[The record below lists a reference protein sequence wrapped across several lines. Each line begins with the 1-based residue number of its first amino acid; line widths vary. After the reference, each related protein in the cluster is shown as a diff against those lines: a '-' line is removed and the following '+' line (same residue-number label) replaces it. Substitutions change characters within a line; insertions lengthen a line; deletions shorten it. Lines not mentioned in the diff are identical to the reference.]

1 MKNKIKFILMLIV
14 IMAIFIIT
22 FSKVFGNDIKQ
33 IELSTNTYTVKYD
46 STWKVNNYNDNE
58 LNLTH
63 KDSKSKINFVIK
75 DLTTN
80 MYGKTVNQIAD
91 NIKESLLESYSNYNC
106 IYEGTEYWNDN
117 IGECYKYLLES
128 GQEQAQ
134 IIVGIHGYKI
144 VIMNYSAEN
153 KYFDI
158 LLDSA
163 VTIAENFNI
172 IDEVAEISESD
183 EIELTGLNFKSDN
196 EDYSETNTYD
206 DYDSNFYIQYTIPKQ
221 YKIADFYSN
230 IYRDSESEDHP
241 SIYVSVSSD
250 NILSLVKNKK
260 EELEEYKNYENIET
274 DKITINGYEGYYLKA
289 SRKNL
294 ESECVYAYYKL
305 NNFKTI
311 KIEINGSHIT
321 KNLID
326 NIKIVNYKICVSYID
341 RKVEDGY
348 LTGSL
353 KDMDY
358 SNSSLNIGDIDSED
372 YKSYVNLDYKVPE
385 KYTEVPIIYL
395 DYSYKQSRQFILG
408 NKRNKDIEV
417 SNYNTYDFYDYNVTI
432 SLSAV
437 KAINQS
443 QNLSDS
449 DVFNSQVT
457 YNGITYNYYTGEF
470 DSEGYTIKTA
480 KLITEYT
487 NKNGEIF
494 TYVIYVT
501 SLDDIPMSL
510 LQDFTSIQI
519 EEKSLE

>member
-14 IMAIFIIT
+14 IMAILIIT

-46 STWKVNNYNDNE
+46 STWKVHNYNDNE

-75 DLTTN
+75 DLNTN

-163 VTIAENFNI
+163 VTIAENFKI
-172 IDEVAEISESD
+172 IDKVAEISEAE

-196 EDYSETNTYD
+196 EDYTDTNTYD
-206 DYDSNFYIQYTIPKQ
+206 DYVSNYYIQYTIPKQ
-221 YKIADFYSN
+221 YIISDFYSN
-230 IYRDSESEDHP
+230 MYRTYKEESLS
-241 SIYVSVSSD
+241 SINVSVSSD

-260 EELEEYKNYENIET
+260 EELNESKHYENIQI
-274 DKITINGYEGYYLKA
+274 DKIAVNGYEGYYVKV
-289 SRKNL
+289 SIKNS
-294 ESECVYAYYKL
+294 ESEYVYAYYKL

-311 KIEINGSHIT
+311 TIEIKGENIT

-326 NIKIVNYKICVSYID
+326 NIKILKYEICVTYID
-341 RKVEDGY
+341 RQIENGY
-348 LTGSL
+348 LKGSL
-353 KDMDY
+353 K
-358 SNSSLNIGDIDSED
+358 NIARNYDVDS
-372 YKSYVNLDYKVPE
+372 KSYVNLEYKIPE

-395 DYSYKQSRQFILG
+395 DYSYKQSRQFALG
-408 NKRNKDIEV
+408 NERNKDIEV
-417 SNYNTYDFYDYNVTI
+417 SNYSTYDFYDYNITV
-432 SLSAV
+432 SLGAGN
-437 KAINQS
+437 AINQS